1 MSSSDADARRRLW
14 QARGLAFV
22 FYGASGFLY
31 PYLGLFLQQVGLS
44 GVQIGWLISLRAALM
59 LVTAPLWGALAD
71 HTGRTRRTYQ
81 WALIGSA
88 LSTYYL
94 GQQSSLAGV
103 ALGMALTSV
112 FYGGAFALN
121 DQVVVA
127 RLRGT
132 GAGFGSARL
141 GGSLGWT
148 VVVIAAGVWIERTS
162 IQTGFLGLTLG
173 YLLTALYIAPF
184 ADLPPAPQ
192 RGGFARLLRASPP
205 LRLLAAALLLFGVG
219 WTWPRQF
226 MALYAA
232 ELGGGE
238 ALVGLVSG
246 VAAFAELPFMLWADR
261 LVGRFRPSRVL
272 QLSLALFGLT
282 FILGAG
288 VPAAGWLVPLG
299 LINAA
304 AFSLYAVGLINT
316 LTRRVPREA
325 AGTAYGFYAVT
336 LPSLADLAGG
346 PSMGWVF
353 DGGGGRA
360 VYALSG
366 LLSLAGAL
374 MLLGLPRRGPA
385 AAAEAQATPF

>member
-1 MSSSDADARRRLW
+1 MNRADPNTRLRLW
-14 QARGLAFV
+14 QARGLAFA

-31 PYLGLFLQQVGLS
+31 PFLGLFLQEAGLS
-44 GVQIGWLISLRAALM
+44 GVQIGWLVSLRAVLM
-59 LVTAPLWGALAD
+59 LVSAPLWGALAD
-71 HTGRTRRTYQ
+71 HTGRTRRAFQ
-81 WALIGSA
+81 LALVGSA
-88 LSTYYL
+88 ASTYYL
-94 GQQSSLAGV
+94 GQQTGLVGIAI
-103 ALGMALTSV
+103 GMALTSV

-121 DQVVVA
+121 DQVIVA

-132 GAGFGSARL
+132 GIGFGSARL

-148 VVVIAAGVWIERTS
+148 IVVIAAGAWIERTS
-162 IQTGFLGLTLG
+162 IQTGFLGFTIG
-173 YLLTALYIAPF
+173 YLLTALYAAPF
-184 ADLPPAPQ
+184 AEPPPEPR
-192 RGGFARLLRASPP
+192 RGGFAGLLRTNPS
-205 LRLLAAALLLFGVG
+205 LLLLAAALLLFGVG

-238 ALVGLVSG
+238 TLVGLVSG

-272 QLSLALFGLT
+272 RLSLALFGLT
-282 FILGAG
+282 FLLGAR
-288 VPAAGWLVPLG
+288 VPAASWLVPLG

-366 LLSLAGAL
+366 ALSLGAAL
-374 MLLGLPRRGPA
+374 MLLGLPRRGQA
-385 AAAEAQATPF
+385 AAAEAQPTPF